1 MIINLEI
8 LEASYIYDKE
18 EVLNL
23 NTKILVPKMIE
34 RRRLTRASKLII
46 ELISKI
52 NFNNERIIYGTGYG
66 ELLYT
71 SKILK
76 SILNNESVSPTDFQN
91 SVYNTAVSYSSILS
105 SNTSEIL
112 TISSGDK
119 TSEKVLKVGAV
130 KSLDLDNIILI
141 ASETMNI
148 ESINEIN
155 KCNSNLECA
164 VLLKIRFT
172 QKEANFVFKDFEGM
186 KDIPKSLIDMFKIA
200 MSFNEKNNVIGI
212 KI

>member
-1 MIINLEI
+1 M
-8 LEASYIYDKE
+8 
-18 EVLNL
+18 
-23 NTKILVPKMIE
+23 
-34 RRRLTRASKLII
+34 
-46 ELISKI
+46 
-52 NFNNERIIYGTGYG
+52 
-66 ELLYT
+66 
-71 SKILK
+71 
-76 SILNNESVSPTDFQN
+76 
-91 SVYNTAVSYSSILS
+91 
-105 SNTSEIL
+105 
-112 TISSGDK
+112 
-119 TSEKVLKVGAV
+119 
-130 KSLDLDNIILI
+130 DLDNIILI

>member
-1 MIINLEI
+1 M
-8 LEASYIYDKE
+8 
-18 EVLNL
+18 
-23 NTKILVPKMIE
+23 
-34 RRRLTRASKLII
+34 
-46 ELISKI
+46 
-52 NFNNERIIYGTGYG
+52 
-66 ELLYT
+66 
-71 SKILK
+71 
-76 SILNNESVSPTDFQN
+76 
-91 SVYNTAVSYSSILS
+91 
-105 SNTSEIL
+105 
-112 TISSGDK
+112 
-119 TSEKVLKVGAV
+119 GAV

-155 KCNSNLECA
+155 KCISNLECA